1 MKKVK
6 VIAKA
11 GRFEAN
17 TFYISPV
24 LTISYAINCW
34 DNWYNDFAISLFWG
48 RWGAGVRFVTK
59 N

>member
-17 TFYISPV
+17 TFYLSPV
-24 LTISYAINCW
+24 LTISYATNW
-34 DNWYNDFAISLFWG
+34 VENWYNDFAISLFWG
-48 RWGAGVRFVTK
+48 RWGAGVRFV
-59 N
+59 NE